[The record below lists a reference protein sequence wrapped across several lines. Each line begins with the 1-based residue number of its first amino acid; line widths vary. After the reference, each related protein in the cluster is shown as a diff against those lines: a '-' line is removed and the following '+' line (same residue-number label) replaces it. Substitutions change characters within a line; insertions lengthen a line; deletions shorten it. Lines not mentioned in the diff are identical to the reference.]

1 MNWAERATAR
11 SALKTVL
18 GIPVVCAI
26 KQRHSLY
33 PFRQT
38 NVR

>member
-1 MNWAERATAR
+1 MNWAERATAC

-26 KQRHSLY
+26 KRHSLY